1 MSRES
6 DLVDLIKTANEIYLV
21 NPTANARSAY
31 IQIDDLCELIMKSYL
46 QASIN
51 AWSPIS
57 HQHSGRDYFKGFWT
71 ITAEVRQQL
80 PGNQI
85 VSDLLDRIEGRR
97 TNRNRFFHDHQMS
110 GLTVTDDHCLQSF
123 CDLYS
128 LFHTLFPTALTSH
141 ATPVLRAQ
149 VGAIHALKDCAQDP
163 AKKQQYNSIISTWR
177 NEEQPLTLRGKGELK
192 LKFSNLAY
200 EYCVIHYYAD
210 RFFDELNQKR
220 LLPVPFY
227 F

>member
-6 DLVDLIKTANEIYLV
+6 DLVDLIKPANEIYLV
-21 NPTANARSAY
+21 NPASNARSAY

-46 QASIN
+46 QANVN

-57 HQHSGRDYFKGFWT
+57 HQDHGRDQFKSFWT
-71 ITAEVRQQL
+71 IIGEVRQQL

-85 VSDLLDRIEGRR
+85 VSDLLDHILERR

-110 GLTVTDDHCLQSF
+110 GLTVTDEHCLQSF
-123 CDLYS
+123 CDLYA
-128 LFHTLFPTALTSH
+128 LFHALFPTALNSH
-141 ATPVLRAQ
+141 ATPMLRAQ

-163 AKKQQYNSIISTWR
+163 ALRQRYNGIVSQWR
-177 NEEQPLTLRGKGELK
+177 HEEQPLTLRAKGEVRI
-192 LKFSNLAY
+192 KFSNLAY
-200 EYCVIHYYAD
+200 DYCVIHYYAD
-210 RFFDELNQKR
+210 RFFDELNQKG
-220 LLPVPFY
+220 LLPASFY

>member
-1 MSRES
+1 MRQ
-6 DLVDLIKTANEIYLV
+6 LGNV
-21 NPTANARSAY
+21 RSAY
-31 IQIDDLCELIMKSYL
+31 IQIDDLCELIMKSFL
-46 QASIN
+46 QIN
-51 AWSPIS
+51 VSTWSAVS
-57 HQHSGRDYFKGFWT
+57 HQHNGRDYFKGFWT
-71 ITAEVRQQL
+71 ITNEVRQQL
-80 PGNQI
+80 PGNQM
-85 VSDLLDRIEGRR
+85 VSDILDRIEDRR

-123 CDLYS
+123 CDLYA
-128 LFHTLFPTALTSH
+128 LFHALFPSALTSH

-163 AKKQQYNSIISTWR
+163 SKRQRYNSIISMWR
-177 NEEQPLTLRGKGELK
+177 NEERPLTLRGKGELK

-210 RFFDELNQKR
+210 KFFDELNQKG
-220 LLPVPFY
+220 LLPIPFY